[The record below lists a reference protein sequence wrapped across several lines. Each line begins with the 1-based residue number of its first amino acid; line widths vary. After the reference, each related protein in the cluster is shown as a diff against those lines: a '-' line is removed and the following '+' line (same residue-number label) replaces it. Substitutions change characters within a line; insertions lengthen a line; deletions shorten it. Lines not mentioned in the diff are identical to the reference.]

1 MYLTTAQLHSYMFPI
16 AGDNFVSPEF
26 NLVLV
31 AAFTLAVRRNTFI
44 SCLVDIVAGG
54 FLLYATSVR
63 NQIFHKNKWIR
74 DETAVYHFLV
84 YCLVSWVA
92 SIIIEFKS
100 CKILVSFCKY
110 GSQLSRYDVWRLP
123 KVHLVIFVLSAIVT
137 LNACWMMLQF
147 SNAVY
152 KSFETLTSDPW
163 LLMYY
168 LMAAAAKNCRVF
180 LQGMSRSHSIEHKS
194 HARVLF
200 TV

>member
-1 MYLTTAQLHSYMFPI
+1 MFLI
-16 AGDNFVSPEF
+16 VGDNFVSPEF

-63 NQIFHKNKWIR
+63 NQIFHKNKWIS

-100 CKILVSFCKY
+100 CKILISF
-110 GSQLSRYDVWRLP
+110 GSQLSCYDVWRLP
-123 KVHLVIFVLSAIVT
+123 KVQLVIFVLSAIVT
-137 LNACWMMLQF
+137 LNDCWMMLQF
-147 SNAVY
+147 SNTVY
-152 KSFETLTSDPW
+152 KSFEMLSSDPW

-168 LMAAAAKNCRVF
+168 LMAAVAKNCRVF
-180 LQGMSRSHSIEHKS
+180 LQGMSCSHTIEHKTQGYFYS
-194 HARVLF
+194 V
-200 TV
+200 TVNEGL